1 MSKVRYTRDLLSRTA
16 PLATSMVD
24 LMRLLDTPLLAGP
37 RRYLRDRL
45 AHYGIDTSHF
55 ADEPLPERVRQRYT
69 EGRLREAVAHSDSVA
84 GMLAYMGV
92 EPYNS
97 APVHIAKLLERF
109 GIDTS
114 HFPSRD
120 SPPSRRHFAL
130 EEIAP
135 AVAGATSM
143 AGVMRTLGHHPF
155 DGAAR
160 AKARRSIEE
169 YGLATEHFTGQGHT
183 IGRPSP
189 ARMPSTAILRRLET
203 GSSRTKT
210 ATLRRALDDLGVPHT
225 CAECGI
231 GKVWRGRRLVL
242 EIDHVNGDRLD
253 NRRENLR
260 YLCPSCHSQTPT
272 FAKRSRSGIP
282 SQRTTADQ

>member
-1 MSKVRYTRDLLSRTA
+1 MSKVGYTRDLLTRTA
-16 PLATSMVD
+16 PQATSLVD

-55 ADEPLPERVRQRYT
+55 VDEPLPERIRQHYT
-69 EGRLREAVAHSDSVA
+69 EERLRDAAAHTDSIE

-97 APVHIAKLLERF
+97 ARTHIAKLVDRF

-114 HFPSRD
+114 HFPRRD
-120 SPPSRRHFAL
+120 VPSSRRLFDL
-130 EEIAP
+130 EEIGP
-135 AVAGATSM
+135 AVADSQSM
-143 AGVMRTLGHHPF
+143 AGVMRALGRHPL
-155 DGAAR
+155 DSAGRAR
-160 AKARRSIEE
+160 ARRSIEE
-169 YGLATEHFTGQGHT
+169 YGLSTEHFTGQGHT

-189 ARMPSTAILRRLET
+189 SRMPSSEILKRLEP
-203 GSSRTKT
+203 GSARTKT
-210 ATLRRALDDLGVPHT
+210 AMLRRALDDLGVPHV
-225 CAECGI
+225 CAECGT
-231 GKVWRGRRLVL
+231 GDVWRGRRLVL

-272 FAKRSRSGIP
+272 FAKRSRTVIP
-282 SQRTTADQ
+282 SQRPAVDQ